1 MLIMSPPPAPP
12 SMPMMSPPP
21 KPPPPIM
28 PPKPPPPIMPPRP
41 PPPIIPPR
49 PPPPPPSIMPLII
62 GPMVCIIM
70 AKRRLPILAFIIS
83 SIGAIWVIISPP
95 PPPPPPPRPANWA
108 LAGAVVSVNSKSSV
122 AAWHTTLS
130 APVMDLLLACAS
142 SAGGGAN
149 RTHVSRLAA
158 GGGAFCE
165 KDHIGALRG
174 VAAQRFPHGQR
185 RLVHLGINIGRDFV
199 GQDVDDPDQARA
211 RFSVGDHLNRR
222 AVLFDPLAD
231 HRKDQPPTHLVASDQ
246 QFARYRAVGEG
257 HDTGV
262 AVEPRV
268 AREARHQP
276 LVRLAEIGNRG
287 PDLVGVRIDRN
298 VLVDGSHGLDP
309 SCRSE
314 ASS

>member
-1 MLIMSPPPAPP
+1 MGPIMLIMSPPPAPP

-21 KPPPPIM
+21 
-28 PPKPPPPIMPPRP
+28 PKPPPPIMPPRP
-41 PPPIIPPR
+41 PLPIMPPR

-95 PPPPPPPRPANWA
+95 PPPPPPRPASWA

-149 RTHVSRLAA
+149 RTHVSRLTA

-165 KDHIGALRG
+165 KDHIGALRA

-185 RLVHLGINIGRDFV
+185 HLVHLRINIGRDFV
-199 GQDVDDPDQARA
+199 GQDVDDPDQPRA
-211 RFSVGDHLNRR
+211 RFSVGDPLNRR

-231 HRKDQPPTHLVASDQ
+231 HRKDQPPTRLVAIDQ
-246 QFARYRAVGEG
+246 QFARHRAVGEG
-257 HDTGV
+257 HDPDV

-268 AREARHQP
+268 AHEAWHQP

-287 PDLVGVRIDRN
+287 PDLVGVRIDRD
-298 VLVDGSHGLDP
+298 VLVDGSHGFDP

-314 ASS
+314 